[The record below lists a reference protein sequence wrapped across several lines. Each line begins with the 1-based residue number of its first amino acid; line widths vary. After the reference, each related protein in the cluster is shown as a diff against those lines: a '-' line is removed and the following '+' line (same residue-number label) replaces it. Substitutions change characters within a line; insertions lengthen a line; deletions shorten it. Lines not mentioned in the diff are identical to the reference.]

1 MAHSQESTSSSGYWS
16 SQTSTS
22 LDPHYL
28 CYWRDSCNGQHEL
41 NKCYYWK
48 KDLGGKL
55 GIYFSPSNTYK
66 LFTRDR
72 INNKDLT
79 GNPTGCTTVHLL
91 VFNAEKKEV
100 LFGLKGCKESKR
112 NPQPQS
118 QPTQLVFPSAKP
130 YQQGGDMLLVARR
143 AFLWL
148 TTDTDWADQCLEQG
162 LIKHFLFQDANV
174 IYPVHLTNEQC
185 SKLTRNFVRNE
196 EFQSLHWFPLSE
208 ILSQLTP
215 RPNYITKTETDTEPK
230 LNQRIDDVEVKLGN
244 HPLWHVIVRCLKCI
258 RGHVPGGV
266 EGFLNV

>member
-55 GIYFSPSNTYK
+55 GIYFSPSNTYE

-72 INNKDLT
+72 ISNKDLT

-100 LFGLKGCKESKR
+100 LFGLKWCKESKE
-112 NPQPQS
+112 NPKS
-118 QPTQLVFPSAKP
+118 LFLQLAFPSAKP
-130 YQQGGDMLLVARR
+130 YQRGGDMLLVARR
-143 AFLWL
+143 AFQWL
-148 TTDTDWADQCLEQG
+148 TTDTDLVSQCLEQG

-196 EFQSLHWFPLSE
+196 EFQSLHWFSLSE
-208 ILSQLTP
+208 ILSRLP
-215 RPNYITKTETDTEPK
+215 PWSNYIEQTETDIELAQIQDIQPTG
-230 LNQRIDDVEVKLGN
+230 IKLGE
-244 HPLWHVIVRCLKCI
+244 HQLWYVIATCLMCI
-258 RGHVPGGV
+258 REHVHGGV